1 MRSPVITVPVAHD
14 FDPEPLRAAIES
26 QDLSQ
31 RELAAERGCH
41 YVTLNR
47 VLNGTANPSLDL
59 VEWLCARLSVPLEAV
74 RKTQESIRDS
84 FLSPD

>member
-1 MRSPVITVPVAHD
+1 MPSPTVTIPVPCD
-14 FDPEPLRAAIES
+14 FDPEPLRSAMEA

-59 VEWLCARLSVPLEAV
+59 VEWLCARLQVPMESV
-74 RKTQESIRDS
+74 RKTPNPPPDS
-84 FLSPD
+84 FLPPN